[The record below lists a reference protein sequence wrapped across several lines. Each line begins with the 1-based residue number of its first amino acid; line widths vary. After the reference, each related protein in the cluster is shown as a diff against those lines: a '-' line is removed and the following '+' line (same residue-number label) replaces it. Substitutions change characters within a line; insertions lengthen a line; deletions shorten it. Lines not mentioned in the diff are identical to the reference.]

1 MSFSTNVLAITK
13 DAQAHKEKA
22 EFENEIL
29 PISMKEIETII
40 QNTQFFIPEK
50 YSEFISK
57 LLNVIVLKAKNHGY
71 RLRRLGQSEK
81 HIFMN
86 QLEFVKEK

>member
-13 DAQAHKEKA
+13 DAQAQNEKA

-29 PISMKEIETII
+29 PISMKEIEMII
-40 QNTQFFIPEK
+40 KNTSFFIPEK

-81 HIFMN
+81 YIFMN
-86 QLEFVKEK
+86 QMEFVKEK